1 MNTANHF
8 LVIFRTIL
16 LEKINLVFRKFRY
29 ELYFELNVGHKLAQ
43 VKLKHDNITL
53 AAK

>member
-8 LVIFRTIL
+8 LVIFRNIL

-29 ELYFELNVGHKLAQ
+29 ELHFELNVGHKLAQ
-43 VKLKHDNITL
+43 VEL
-53 AAK
+53 